1 MTTWNRPVTF
11 LDMLR
16 IGTDRPLIPEWKP
29 DISGHTLNLGP
40 GTKIISGATELDLP
54 EWNAEVDG
62 IPFGDS
68 TISNI
73 YMLHF
78 LEHIQNLVHIL
89 RECQRVLIRGG
100 HLNIVVPYWN
110 TEIAFSDPDHK
121 HFFSEE
127 TWRRI
132 FDNPYYDK
140 DHSGWEFRVGCNVI
154 AGIVERNKIL
164 ITQLIRTQDGEE

>member
-100 HLNIVVPYWN
+100 H
-110 TEIAFSDPDHK
+110 
-121 HFFSEE
+121 
-127 TWRRI
+127 
-132 FDNPYYDK
+132 
-140 DHSGWEFRVGCNVI
+140 
-154 AGIVERNKIL
+154 
-164 ITQLIRTQDGEE
+164 